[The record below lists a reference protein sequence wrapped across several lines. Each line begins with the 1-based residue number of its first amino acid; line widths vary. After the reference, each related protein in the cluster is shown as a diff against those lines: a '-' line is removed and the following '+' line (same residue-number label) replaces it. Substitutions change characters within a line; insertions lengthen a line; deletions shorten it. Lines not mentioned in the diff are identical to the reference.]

1 VKTFIEPFR
10 IRMIE
15 PIRMT
20 SRAERESFIREAG
33 YNPFLLKAEQVVIDL
48 VTDSGTSALSTRQ
61 WSAMLGADE
70 SFTGSRSFY
79 RFREA
84 VQSLFG
90 HRHVIPCHQGRAAEH
105 LLARAVLRPG
115 DVVLANTHFATTR
128 ENVEETGAEGRD
140 LPIREALDP
149 ADSFPFKGNID
160 LAALAE
166 AIREEGPARVRFV
179 VITVT
184 DNSRGGQPVSLAN
197 LRGAS
202 EVCRRHGVPLLL
214 DAARFAENAYLIKL
228 REDGMSEVPP
238 REIAR
243 RMFALT
249 DGVFMS
255 LKKDGLGNSGGLISL
270 NSDAWAERIRARLLA
285 TEGLP
290 TAGGLAG
297 RDLESLAVAL
307 DEMLDEDYL
316 AYRIAS
322 TGRMGER
329 LAAAGVPVVRPFGAH
344 AVYVDGRAFCPHL
357 PDAQLPAWS
366 LSVALYLHAGVRS
379 WETGNVMQGRPD
391 PRTGEWRW
399 PALDLLRLAVPRR
412 VYTQAHL
419 DYAAEALADVYAER
433 ESVRGLRFTYRP
445 EALAQFVA
453 TFEPVEPALASRG
466 RQR

>member
-1 VKTFIEPFR
+1 MKTFIEPFR

-15 PIRMT
+15 PIRMST
-20 SRAERESFIREAG
+20 REERARWIAEAG
-33 YNPFLLKAEQVVIDL
+33 YNPFLLKAEQVLIDL

-79 RFREA
+79 RFRDA
-84 VQSLFG
+84 VQQLFG

-105 LLARAVLRPG
+105 LIARAILSPG

-128 ENVEETGAEGRD
+128 TNIEEAGAEARD

-149 ADSFPFKGNID
+149 ASPFPFKGNID
-160 LAALAE
+160 VDALART
-166 AIREEGPARVRFV
+166 IEEVGAARVRFV
-179 VITVT
+179 VVTVT

-197 LRGAS
+197 LAAARA
-202 EVCRRHGVPLLL
+202 VCAPHGIPLLL
-214 DAARFAENAYLIKL
+214 DAARFAENCYLVTL
-228 REDGMSEVPP
+228 REPGMGDLAP

-255 LKKDGLGNSGGLISL
+255 LKKDGLGNSGGLITVD
-270 NSDAWAERIRARLLA
+270 SDEWAEKIRARLLA

-297 RDLESLAVAL
+297 RDLESLTVAL

-322 TGRMGER
+322 TRRMGEQ
-329 LAAAGVPVVRPFGAH
+329 LVAAGVPVVRPFGAH

-357 PDAQLPAWS
+357 PDEQLPAWS
-366 LSVALYLHAGVRS
+366 VSVALYQHAGIRS

-391 PRTGEWRW
+391 PATGRWRW
-399 PALDLLRLAVPRR
+399 PDLDLLRLAIPRR

-419 DYAAEALADVYAER
+419 DYAAEALSEVFAAR
-433 ESVRGLRFTYRP
+433 EEIRGLRFVYRP
-445 EALAQFVA
+445 ASLAQFAA
-453 TFEPVEPALASRG
+453 TFAPV
-466 RQR
+466 

>member
-1 VKTFIEPFR
+1 MKTFIEPFR

-15 PIRMT
+15 PIRMST
-20 SRAERESFIREAG
+20 RTDRERWIREAG
-33 YNPFLLKAEQVVIDL
+33 YNPFLLRAEQVLIDL

-79 RFREA
+79 RFRDA
-84 VQSLFG
+84 VQQLFG

-105 LLARAVLRPG
+105 LIARAILAPG

-128 ENVEETGAEGRD
+128 TNIEETGAECRD

-149 ADSFPFKGNID
+149 TSPYPFKGNID
-160 LAALAE
+160 VDALARSIAE
-166 AIREEGPARVRFV
+166 IGARRVPFV
-179 VITVT
+179 VVTVT

-197 LRGAS
+197 LTAAR
-202 EVCRRHGVPLLL
+202 EVCRRHGIPLLL

-228 REDGMSEVPP
+228 REPGMSEVAP
-238 REIAR
+238 RDIAR

-249 DGVFMS
+249 DGIFMS
-255 LKKDGLGNSGGLISL
+255 LKKDGLGNSGGLISV
-270 NSDAWAERIRARLLA
+270 NSDEWAEKIRARLLA

-297 RDLESLAVAL
+297 RDLESLTVAL

-322 TGRMGER
+322 TRRMGEQL
-329 LAAAGVPVVRPFGAH
+329 LASGVPVVQPFGAH

-357 PDAQLPAWS
+357 ADEQLPAWS
-366 LSVALYLHAGVRS
+366 ITVALYLHAGVRS

-391 PRTGEWRW
+391 PATGTWLW
-399 PALDLLRLAVPRR
+399 PDLDLLRLAIPRR

-419 DYAAEALADVYAER
+419 DYAAEALSELFAVR
-433 ESVRGLRFTYRP
+433 ESIRGLRFVSRP
-445 EALAQFVA
+445 AELAQFVA
-453 TFEPVEPALASRG
+453 TFAPA
-466 RQR
+466 

>member
-20 SRAERESFIREAG
+20 TRTQREAFIREAG
-33 YNPFLLKAEQVVIDL
+33 YNPFLLKAEHVLIDL

-79 RFREA
+79 RFRDA
-84 VQSLFG
+84 VQALFG

-105 LLARAVLRPG
+105 LIARAILKPG
-115 DVVLANTHFATTR
+115 DVVFANTHFATTR
-128 ENVEETGAEGRD
+128 SNLEEAGAEARD

-149 ADSFPFKGNID
+149 SDPFPFKGNID
-160 LAALAE
+160 VAALAE
-166 AIREEGPARVRFV
+166 GIREEGSARVPFV

-197 LRGAS
+197 LKAAR
-202 EVCRRHGVPLLL
+202 EVCERHHIPLLL

-228 REDGMSEVPP
+228 REDGMADVAP

-243 RMFALT
+243 RVFSLT
-249 DGVFMS
+249 DGIFMS

-270 NSDAWAERIRARLLA
+270 NSDDWAEKIKVRLLA
-285 TEGLP
+285 TEGIP

-316 AYRIAS
+316 ASRIAA
-322 TGRMGER
+322 TRRMGEQ

-344 AVYVDGRAFCPHL
+344 AVYVNGRVFCEHL
-357 PDAQLPAWS
+357 PDEQLPAWS

-379 WETGNVMQGRPD
+379 WETGNVMQGRVD
-391 PRTGEWRW
+391 PRSGRWQW
-399 PALDLLRLAVPRR
+399 PALDLLRLAIPRR

-419 DYAAEALADVYAER
+419 DYAAEALIELHGDPR
-433 ESVRGLRFTYRP
+433 QVRGLRFVYRP
-445 EALAQFVA
+445 AELAQFVA
-453 TFEPVEPALASRG
+453 TFEPV
-466 RQR
+466 